1 MARKKIINNYGGELL
16 TLDAIREEAAKNNTR
31 KGGGSMRKRKSLVMM
46 LNQQTRSLTKQD
58 VARWRQ
64 AWRMALNIENPKRSA
79 LYAIYT
85 DALIDLHLTG
95 CFAQRYHK
103 TLLKSFVIQD
113 ENGQEDED
121 AAKIFQSK
129 WFYHFLLYALDS
141 IGWGHSLIQLGDVT
155 TDANGVMKFSDVELV
170 PRDHVC
176 PEYGVLL
183 RDRSDDP
190 GAGIPYREGALADWS
205 VEVGE
210 SHELGLLLKCS
221 PHAISK
227 KNMTSY
233 WDVFGEIFGMPMRV
247 GTTTSQNPADRKQ
260 IEVMLEDMG
269 AAGWALFPEGTT
281 IDIKESSRGDAYNVY
296 DKRIDRANSEMSKG
310 VLGQTMTIDNGSS
323 HSQSE
328 THLEVFENLCAADA
342 RLIGYIINDDLI
354 PKMIRLG
361 FPLAGRTFAWDDA
374 ATYSPAEQRE
384 LERMLLQYYDID
396 PEYFKQKYKIDILGV
411 KQQASGGF
419 FE

>member
-1 MARKKIINNYGGELL
+1 MATKINTRYSGELL
-16 TLDAIREEAAKNNTR
+16 TLDSIKEEAAKNNAR

-46 LNQQTRSLTKQD
+46 LNQQTQSLTKQD

-64 AWRMALNIENPKRSA
+64 AWRMALNIENPKRTA

-85 DALIDLHLTG
+85 DALIDMHLTG
-95 CFAQRYHK
+95 CFTQRYHK
-103 TLLKSFVIQD
+103 TLLKSFVIVD
-113 ENGQEDED
+113 ENGEEDTD
-121 AAKIFQSK
+121 ALKIFKSK
-129 WFYHFLLYALDS
+129 WFYHFLMYALDS

-155 TDANGVMKFSDVELV
+155 TDANGVMKFTDVELV
-170 PRDHVC
+170 PRNHVC
-176 PEYGVLL
+176 PEYGVIL
-183 RDRSDDP
+183 RERSDTPDR
-190 GAGIPYREGALADWS
+190 GIPYREGIYANWC

-210 SHELGLLLKCS
+210 PRDLGVLLKCS

-227 KNMTSY
+227 KNMSSY
-233 WDVFGEIFGMPMRV
+233 WDVFGEIFGMPMRI

-260 IEVMLEDMG
+260 IEVMLEEMG

-296 DKRIDRANSEMSKG
+296 DRRIDRANSEMSKG

-328 THLEVFENLCAADA
+328 THLEVFENICAADA
-342 RLIGYIINDDLI
+342 KLIEYIINDDLI
-354 PKMIRLG
+354 PRMISHG
-361 FPLAGRTFAWDDA
+361 FPLAGRSFAWDDA

-396 PEYFKQKYKIDILGV
+396 PEYFKAKYKIDITGV
-411 KQQASGGF
+411 KQQSAGGF